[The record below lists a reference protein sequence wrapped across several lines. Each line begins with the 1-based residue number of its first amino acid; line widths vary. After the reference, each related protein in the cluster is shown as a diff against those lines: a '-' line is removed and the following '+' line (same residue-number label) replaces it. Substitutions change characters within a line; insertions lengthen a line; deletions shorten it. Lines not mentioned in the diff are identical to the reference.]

1 MNRDGIQG
9 KIPKPTSNETLFKS
23 LISKQ
28 IQDLLP
34 LEKKKLLDIDI
45 NVWLTRLLNPEI
57 ELRKAGKTVR
67 FCCLLFSLD

>member
-34 LEKKKLLDIDI
+34 LEKKLLDIDI
-45 NVWLTRLLNPEI
+45 NV
-57 ELRKAGKTVR
+57 
-67 FCCLLFSLD
+67 

>member
-34 LEKKKLLDIDI
+34 LEKKLLDIDI

>member
-34 LEKKKLLDIDI
+34 LEKKNLLDIDI

>member
-34 LEKKKLLDIDI
+34 LEKNLLDIDI

>member
-34 LEKKKLLDIDI
+34 LDIDI